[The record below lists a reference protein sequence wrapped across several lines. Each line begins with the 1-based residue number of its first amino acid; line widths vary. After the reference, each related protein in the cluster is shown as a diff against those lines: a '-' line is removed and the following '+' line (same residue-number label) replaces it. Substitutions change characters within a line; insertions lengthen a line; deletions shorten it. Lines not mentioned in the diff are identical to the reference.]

1 MIMEVW
7 LIMGRMIVETI
18 ISPFFLAVYL
28 LLFTLVC
35 WQYKRLENLSAGLIG
50 KQAGIYLASAIRSSL
65 LGILGGLA
73 GSVLLIMLGINLN
86 AIGLAYLWV
95 IALLLILV
103 NPRFLCFSYAAG
115 ILSLA
120 SLVFSF
126 PLINIAHLL
135 ALVAVLHLIE
145 SLLILLNGHNYP
157 IPLYIEKKG
166 QVVGGFNLQ
175 KFWPLPLLA
184 LVGMPDIYP
193 APGFTMPDW
202 WPLLREYS
210 GISQEGFALLPVV
223 AVLGYGEISTT
234 SPPSMRVKRS
244 SWNLFVYS
252 LVLLILVCI
261 SCYLP
266 ALTIVAALF
275 APLGHELVIWLGM
288 REESNRRPLY
298 TPSREGV
305 RILQVKPGSSGERGG
320 LRERDIIIEVN
331 GSKVDNFEQVRE
343 LLKISPR
350 SRLQIKRCGQLI
362 TIRLVGDDPGIIP
375 VPQGP
380 VARYLTVD
388 EDRIFTLVRKL
399 WHKLP
404 RGQTIS

>member
-1 MIMEVW
+1 MEVW

-18 ISPFFLAVYL
+18 TSPFFLAVYL

-50 KQAGIYLASAIRSSL
+50 KQAGFYLGSAIRSSL
-65 LGILGGLA
+65 LGILGGLT

-120 SLVFSF
+120 SLIFSF

-202 WPLLREYS
+202 LPLLREYS

-234 SPPSMRVKRS
+234 SPHP
-244 SWNLFVYS
+244 Y
-252 LVLLILVCI
+252 
-261 SCYLP
+261 
-266 ALTIVAALF
+266 
-275 APLGHELVIWLGM
+275 G
-288 REESNRRPLY
+288 
-298 TPSREGV
+298 
-305 RILQVKPGSSGERGG
+305 
-320 LRERDIIIEVN
+320 
-331 GSKVDNFEQVRE
+331 
-343 LLKISPR
+343 
-350 SRLQIKRCGQLI
+350 
-362 TIRLVGDDPGIIP
+362 
-375 VPQGP
+375 
-380 VARYLTVD
+380 
-388 EDRIFTLVRKL
+388 
-399 WHKLP
+399 
-404 RGQTIS
+404 

>member
-1 MIMEVW
+1 MEVW

-175 KFWPLPLLA
+175 KFWPLPLLGHGGQD
-184 LVGMPDIYP
+184 LIVISIEVIG
-193 APGFTMPDW
+193 PG
-202 WPLLREYS
+202 Y
-210 GISQEGFALLPVV
+210 
-223 AVLGYGEISTT
+223 Y
-234 SPPSMRVKRS
+234 RS
-244 SWNLFVYS
+244 
-252 LVLLILVCI
+252 
-261 SCYLP
+261 
-266 ALTIVAALF
+266 
-275 APLGHELVIWLGM
+275 
-288 REESNRRPLY
+288 
-298 TPSREGV
+298 
-305 RILQVKPGSSGERGG
+305 ILQA
-320 LRERDIIIEVN
+320 
-331 GSKVDNFEQVRE
+331 QVA
-343 LLKISPR
+343 I
-350 SRLQIKRCGQLI
+350 QDQF
-362 TIRLVGDDPGIIP
+362 
-375 VPQGP
+375 
-380 VARYLTVD
+380 
-388 EDRIFTLVRKL
+388 RIQF
-399 WHKLP
+399 P
-404 RGQTIS
+404 FFSQTIALRTGSIRIIK

>member
-1 MIMEVW
+1 
-7 LIMGRMIVETI
+7 
-18 ISPFFLAVYL
+18 
-28 LLFTLVC
+28 
-35 WQYKRLENLSAGLIG
+35 
-50 KQAGIYLASAIRSSL
+50 
-65 LGILGGLA
+65 
-73 GSVLLIMLGINLN
+73 
-86 AIGLAYLWV
+86 
-95 IALLLILV
+95 
-103 NPRFLCFSYAAG
+103 
-115 ILSLA
+115 
-120 SLVFSF
+120 
-126 PLINIAHLL
+126 
-135 ALVAVLHLIE
+135 
-145 SLLILLNGHNYP
+145 
-157 IPLYIEKKG
+157 
-166 QVVGGFNLQ
+166 
-175 KFWPLPLLA
+175 
-184 LVGMPDIYP
+184 
-193 APGFTMPDW
+193 
-202 WPLLREYS
+202 
-210 GISQEGFALLPVV
+210 LLPVV

-234 SPPSMRVKRS
+234 SPPSLRVKRS

-288 REESNRRPLY
+288 REESSRRPLY

-331 GSKVDNFEQVRE
+331 GSKVDHYEQVRE

-388 EDRIFTLVRKL
+388 EDWLFTLVRKL

-404 RGQTIS
+404 RHHSMS